1 MPSCSTFR
9 QQPEASCSH
18 TYASVTKQYCI
29 LINQCHSKGWEGD
42 CNSGVTW
49 TCVVRLS
56 SYKLT
61 GLVREINTH
70 LCSTRGLV
78 SYLSNIWMVIVECW
92 VEVGIIQHKHVCGT
106 CPYFSTTLVQ
116 NLAEENVLCQNII
129 IYYINLI
136 YKRAQWSANP
146 ESQANKIQGNCYSKT
161 EGFSTCT
168 AALVGYVVSLPLV
181 EEWSI
186 VMSMSV
192 CKHIFRT
199 TSWWLGVVVS
209 GVRCMNEVN
218 TRRAQLVPGWVTFF
232 RRVYNLGM

>member
-1 MPSCSTFR
+1 MLSRSR
-9 QQPEASCSH
+9 H
-18 TYASVTKQYCI
+18 
-29 LINQCHSKGWEGD
+29 
-42 CNSGVTW
+42 NSAQACMW
-49 TCVVRLS
+49 
-56 SYKLT
+56 
-61 GLVREINTH
+61 
-70 LCSTRGLV
+70 
-78 SYLSNIWMVIVECW
+78 YLSLFFDYF
-92 VEVGIIQHKHVCGT
+92 GT
-106 CPYFSTTLVQ
+106 KPCRRKRFVPEY
-116 NLAEENVLCQNII
+116 NN
-129 IYYINLI
+129 YYINLI
-136 YKRAQWSANP
+136 YKRAQWSAKP

-218 TRRAQLVPGWVTFF
+218 ARRAQLVPGWVTVF